1 MTGICK
7 LWKALAGF
15 YPVSFTLNC
24 FLIESHSC
32 QGSTVGTA
40 VPQRSQSCVPGNV
53 TTTGSPVLEPAWALG
68 KECPGVSVLEQGN
81 RLCRQGLGTLADSP
95 LSRSQLGT
103 GSVMKSHIRGC
114 VSNNIVKGNGCSHLF
129 SSICIPEATPEVAP
143 SLSSFVVPME
153 KICILRKLV
162 KRLD

>member
-1 MTGICK
+1 MKSTG
-7 LWKALAGF
+7 W
-15 YPVSFTLNC
+15 
-24 FLIESHSC
+24 FL
-32 QGSTVGTA
+32 
-40 VPQRSQSCVPGNV
+40 SCVIYTELLSDRITFLPRQHSGDSSV
-53 TTTGSPVLEPAWALG
+53 PKVSVLCARQCDHHWLTRSLEPAWALG

-81 RLCRQGLGTLADSP
+81 RLCRQGLRTLADSP

-129 SSICIPEATPEVAP
+129 SSTCIPEATPEVAP